1 LGIDGDNIMRHYR
14 VMLWGYGGEAAYL
27 GLTKEQYDYWS
38 DLRDEDEGV
47 VIDYMVDPEE
57 YVQENPVPEN
67 LDFLMWSNDF
77 EEDDFN
83 KYRNPWYEAPTE
95 FAHAWGA
102 AVQGSIRISVQEVVD
117 DEYNSNMVK
126 DGYELELHL
135 EEHEEKYDSV
145 EYGSLTEMGGEEPC
159 VEPDYVCQFWSA
171 EKGTFFETTISI
183 DGEFD
188 PSKLKF
194 RTEEYPNGDDVI
206 LDVSYN
212 DEIYD
217 NVGGDT
223 NGKGYSVHFW
233 SNVNG

>member
-1 LGIDGDNIMRHYR
+1 LEKCWLRCNRRYSDSLGIDGGNNMRHYR

-188 PSKLKF
+188 PSKLRF
-194 RTEEYPNGDDVI
+194 T
-206 LDVSYN
+206 S
-212 DEIYD
+212 
-217 NVGGDT
+217 
-223 NGKGYSVHFW
+223 
-233 SNVNG
+233 